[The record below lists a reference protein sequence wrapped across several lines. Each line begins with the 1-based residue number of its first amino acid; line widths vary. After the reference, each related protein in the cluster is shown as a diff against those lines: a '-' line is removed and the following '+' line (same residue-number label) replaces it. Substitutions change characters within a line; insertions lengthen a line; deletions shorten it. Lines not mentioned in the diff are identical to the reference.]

1 MINVGEGEGENI
13 EVGEGERERETIK
26 GGEKGEES
34 PPRMLLSAVGTQM
47 KVVQPDT
54 SAL

>member
-1 MINVGEGEGENI
+1 MCEREREGENR
-13 EVGEGERERETIK
+13 EVGERETIK

-34 PPRMLLSAVGTQM
+34 PPLMLLSAVGTQM